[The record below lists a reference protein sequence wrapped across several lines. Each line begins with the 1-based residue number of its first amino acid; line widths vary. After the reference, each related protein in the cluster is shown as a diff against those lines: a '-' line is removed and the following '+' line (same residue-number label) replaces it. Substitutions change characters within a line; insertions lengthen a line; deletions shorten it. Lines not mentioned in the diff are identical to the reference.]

1 MLYTILAEQKA
12 DIAINTLLNIS
23 NEPIA
28 KLLEQEKIEEDA
40 MIAIAMNKYNE
51 TLVKTNIL
59 MDMEELLNQET
70 ERFRLQHTDRTEILQ
85 TMLEQ

>member
-1 MLYTILAEQKA
+1 MYTILAEQKA
-12 DIAINTLLNIS
+12 DIAINTLLNIN

-28 KLLEQEKIEEDA
+28 QLLEQEKLEEDA
-40 MIAIAMNKYNE
+40 MIAVAMNKYNE
-51 TLVKTNIL
+51 TLAKTNIL